1 MRSTLLAHV
10 RAESHCMIKNSI
22 VGWKSTVG
30 RWAHVDTSSVL
41 GESVEIAP
49 ELCINGGIILPHKAI
64 KQSVYE
70 PGTILM

>member
-1 MRSTLLAHV
+1 
-10 RAESHCMIKNSI
+10 MIKNSI

-30 RWAHVDTSSVL
+30 QWAHVDSSSVL
-41 GESVEIAP
+41 GESVEIAA